1 MSAGLP
7 QHLTLDYLRA
17 LLSRGVEKTTVTEEA
32 RMVLRKWVMDAR
44 RISGPPP
51 ASVSAKPAAN
61 ETRPKQPTP
70 EQTPPDS
77 VDEASFGNELRDIL
91 NGVQPHRTEEDA
103 PVPRHISFDLEG
115 ETEEEKLSSLRELV
129 VNWPP
134 LRNMDSLRETP
145 VFSSGNPKADIMM
158 VTDAP
163 GLYEEKQG
171 VPLAGPSGQKLDA
184 MLKAMGLSRSDIYL
198 THLVKY
204 RPALPPAAY
213 QQPPAYRPGDRN
225 FPAHSPGGNY
235 AGAPESSGGPGSNL
249 RPRHPPVRRDASFR
263 PERHLPHSFQHARAR
278 YL

>member
-184 MLKAMGLSRSDIYL
+184 MLKAMGLSPFRYLSDPSGQI
-198 THLVKY
+198 
-204 RPALPPAAY
+204 PPGPPPAAY
-213 QQPPAYRPGDRN
+213 Q
-225 FPAHSPGGNY
+225 
-235 AGAPESSGGPGSNL
+235 
-249 RPRHPPVRRDASFR
+249 
-263 PERHLPHSFQHARAR
+263 
-278 YL
+278 

>member
-204 RPALPPAAY
+204 LSLIHISEPTRP
-213 QQPPAYRPGDRN
+213 
-225 FPAHSPGGNY
+225 
-235 AGAPESSGGPGSNL
+235 
-249 RPRHPPVRRDASFR
+249 
-263 PERHLPHSFQHARAR
+263 
-278 YL
+278 

>member
-44 RISGPPP
+44 RISGSPLP

-158 VTDAP
+158 GKRYQGQVGSTEHHFQAHEDDDDVAPDNHPHQADGEQDAGEDQIMRKRYHGDGCGKGFFIFRKGGGSARRRRWKP
-163 GLYEEKQG
+163 
-171 VPLAGPSGQKLDA
+171 PAGP
-184 MLKAMGLSRSDIYL
+184 
-198 THLVKY
+198 
-204 RPALPPAAY
+204 
-213 QQPPAYRPGDRN
+213 DR
-225 FPAHSPGGNY
+225 
-235 AGAPESSGGPGSNL
+235 
-249 RPRHPPVRRDASFR
+249 R
-263 PERHLPHSFQHARAR
+263 
-278 YL
+278 

>member
-32 RMVLRKWVMDAR
+32 RMVLRKWVMDVR
-44 RISGPPP
+44 RISGSPLP

-115 ETEEEKLSSLRELV
+115 ETEEENCPPCGSWSLTGR
-129 VNWPP
+129 
-134 LRNMDSLRETP
+134 R
-145 VFSSGNPKADIMM
+145 SGTWIP
-158 VTDAP
+158 
-163 GLYEEKQG
+163 
-171 VPLAGPSGQKLDA
+171 
-184 MLKAMGLSRSDIYL
+184 
-198 THLVKY
+198 
-204 RPALPPAAY
+204 
-213 QQPPAYRPGDRN
+213 
-225 FPAHSPGGNY
+225 
-235 AGAPESSGGPGSNL
+235 
-249 RPRHPPVRRDASFR
+249 
-263 PERHLPHSFQHARAR
+263 
-278 YL
+278 

>member
-145 VFSSGNPKADIMM
+145 VFSSGNPKADII
-158 VTDAP
+158 TG
-163 GLYEEKQG
+163 GLDG
-171 VPLAGPSGQKLDA
+171 
-184 MLKAMGLSRSDIYL
+184 
-198 THLVKY
+198 
-204 RPALPPAAY
+204 
-213 QQPPAYRPGDRN
+213 
-225 FPAHSPGGNY
+225 
-235 AGAPESSGGPGSNL
+235 
-249 RPRHPPVRRDASFR
+249 
-263 PERHLPHSFQHARAR
+263 
-278 YL
+278 